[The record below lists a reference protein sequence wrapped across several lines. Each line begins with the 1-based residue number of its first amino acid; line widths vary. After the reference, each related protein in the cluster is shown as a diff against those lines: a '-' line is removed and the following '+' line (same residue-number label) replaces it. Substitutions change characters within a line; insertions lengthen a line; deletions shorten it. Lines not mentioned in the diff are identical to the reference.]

1 MEQVKTTGTHLIY
14 KKKSGRYAV
23 KDGSSKQWVNGDDKA
38 AILLAEGLIKRPE
51 PKAAPAES
59 SSETASASEAEAESD
74 RTNDTG
80 S

>member
-1 MEQVKTTGTHLIY
+1 MEQVKTTATHLIY

-51 PKAAPAES
+51 PKAAPAEP
-59 SSETASASEAEAESD
+59 TTEAEGAGEALSEGD
-74 RTNDTG
+74 GTT
-80 S
+80 